1 MALRPIKGE
10 PGKFLDTVSGE
21 VLDISDYREDDK
33 YDTVIIPAGAIQPNA
48 IFRFFSEAIGQKR
61 LIDTNIKQIR
71 QLSAGEEMIVDR
83 VGVSIGLA
91 VGNLLPTPSDVKK
104 IAENAFVRF
113 TVNTITL
120 AEGPVLKFPSGY
132 GLAGQTQE
140 TDQGVLSI
148 GVASTASAAK
158 LLKTQLLTSQHQFEG
173 EMQFYDRDWM
183 AAAIPLAADRLPVF
197 EVPTPVKAYWHGL
210 LKTASTR
217 N

>member
-33 YDTVIIPAGAIQPNA
+33 FDTVILPAGAVAANTIL
-48 IFRFFSEAIGQKR
+48 RFFSENIGTKR

-83 VGVSIGLA
+83 VGVSIPLA
-91 VGNLLPTPSDVKK
+91 VGNLTPQPADVKK
-104 IAENAFVRF
+104 VAENGYVKF
-113 TVNTITL
+113 TVNQITFC
-120 AEGPVLKFPSGY
+120 EGPLIKFPSGY
-132 GLAGQTQE
+132 GLAGNSVE
-140 TDQGVLSI
+140 NAQGIVSI
-148 GVASTASAAK
+148 GVPSTVSAQK

-173 EMQFYDRDWM
+173 EVTFFDRDWTG
-183 AAAIPLAADRLPVF
+183 ADLAAADRM
-197 EVPTPVKAYWHGL
+197 PTLVSAVMIKAWFHGL

>member
-33 YDTVIIPAGAIQPNA
+33 YDTVIIDNGAVPTNS
-48 IFRFFSEAIGQKR
+48 IFRFFSEQIGQKR

-83 VGVSIGLA
+83 VGLSISLA
-91 VGNLLPTPSDVKK
+91 FGNTLPNPSDVKK
-104 IAENAFVRF
+104 VAENAFVRF
-113 TVNTITL
+113 MVNTITL
-120 AEGPVLKFPSGY
+120 AEGPLLKFPTGY

-140 TDQGVLSI
+140 AGLGVLSI
-148 GVASTASAAK
+148 GVASTASASK

-173 EMQFYDRDWM
+173 EMTFFDRTWATD
-183 AAAIPLAADRLPVF
+183 AVPVNDQTPVLANPVA
-197 EVPTPVKAYWHGL
+197 VKAYWHGL

>member
-33 YDTVIIPAGAIQPNA
+33 YDTVIVPAGAVATNS
-48 IFRFFSEAIGQKR
+48 IFRFFSEQIGQKR

-83 VGVSIGLA
+83 VGLSVSLA
-91 VGNLLPTPSDVKK
+91 FGNLTPTPSDVKK
-104 IAENAFVRF
+104 VAENAFIRF
-113 TVNTITL
+113 MVNTITL
-120 AEGPVLKFPSGY
+120 AEGPVLKFPTGY

-140 TDQGVLSI
+140 AGQGVLSI

-173 EMQFYDRDWM
+173 EMTFFDRTWASNDV
-183 AAAIPLAADRLPVF
+183 PAADQTPVL
-197 EVPTPVKAYWHGL
+197 ENPVAVKAYWHGL